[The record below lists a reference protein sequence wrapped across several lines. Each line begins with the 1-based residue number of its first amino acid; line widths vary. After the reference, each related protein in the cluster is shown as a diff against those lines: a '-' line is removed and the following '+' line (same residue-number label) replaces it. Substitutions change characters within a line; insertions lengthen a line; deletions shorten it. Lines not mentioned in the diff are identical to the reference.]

1 MCNFQDDKARKL
13 KRLLGL
19 RLMNYLGM
27 IAWQETKYKEARQ
40 NLRRLHPLVWIWAV
54 FCFLAYGLAYG
65 FIEVFS
71 EFKTIWKEETVWW

>member
-1 MCNFQDDKARKL
+1 MCNFEDDKARKL

-40 NLRRLHPLVWIWAV
+40 NLRRLHPFAWIWAL

-71 EFKTIWKEETVWW
+71 ELKTIWKEETVWW